1 MRFKRTILSALV
13 VGGAFM
19 GSALGLDGPGEPS
32 VIDPTETPIGEPVTD
47 VADEPVTP
55 ATADEPAPAPTN
67 PPVPEPDYSIT
78 SVPTTSTTVSSV
90 AIMHQMDFP
99 CEEDEVLGYHPRFGP
114 DHVGCIHVQEFPA
127 TW

>member
-13 VGGAFM
+13 VSGACL

-32 VIDPTETPIGEPVTD
+32 VIDPMGTPASGPVTE

-78 SVPTTSTTVSSV
+78 SVPNTPATVPPG
-90 AIMHQMDFP
+90 AIMHQVDFP
-99 CEEDEVLGYHPRFGP
+99 CQEDEVLGYHPRFGP
-114 DHVGCIHVQEFPA
+114 DHVGCIHVQEFPI